1 MDNTNNMT
9 ENNSNTKSILA
20 WLGTGCSVFI
30 LLLTLC
36 PCTIS
41 LFGLTAYVAE
51 PSDWY
56 RDDSAA
62 LALLSGLSLVGFLA
76 AAVIGGISIY
86 YLISKNKNSK
96 D

>member
-1 MDNTNNMT
+1 MGNTNNMA
-9 ENNSNTKSILA
+9 ENNPNTESILA

-30 LLLTLC
+30 LLVTLC

-41 LFGLTAYVAE
+41 LLGLTVYVAD

-56 RDDSAA
+56 RDDNAI
-62 LALLSGLSLVGFLA
+62 LALFSGLSLVGFLA
-76 AAVIGGISIY
+76 AAIIGGISIY
-86 YLISKNKNSK
+86 YLIAKNKNSK